1 MSVVLDIQV
10 DTADVSRLRAQADR
24 NRAVLGKGMRESIQ
38 WAGVMLAKSLAAR
51 TKVSAKKREVVDMPI
66 QRVTKAGE
74 VDRRYA
80 PWGFKKWVTSGDYAS
95 KGTERGPR
103 HLVILPL
110 YRHGRFGIEKFKTKS
125 EASKAPRVRIGRSGL
140 AKKSWGWAAHN
151 MITGGSGRVY
161 GIPDVAVIRWEGGYI
176 DPSVRITNR
185 LRYMEKALEGGFSAV
200 QSAIDAAANKME
212 HEIGRKAA
220 EAYGA
225 S

>member
-1 MSVVLDIQV
+1 MAVELDIQV
-10 DTADVSRLRAQADR
+10 DTADVSRLLAQADR

-66 QRVTKAGE
+66 QRIRRDGGVDERYAKYGMKWWKRGIQEIRPLAGYGKGGYTRYTSRSAAAK
-74 VDRRYA
+74 DRR
-80 PWGFKKWVTSGDYAS
+80 V
-95 KGTERGPR
+95 
-103 HLVILPL
+103 V
-110 YRHGRFGIEKFKTKS
+110 
-125 EASKAPRVRIGRSGL
+125 IGRRGL

-151 MITGGSGRVY
+151 MITGGSGKVM
-161 GIPDVAVIRWEGGYI
+161 GVPDVAVIRWEGGYI

-200 QSAIDAAANKME
+200 QSAIEAAADKME

-225 S
+225 T

>member
-1 MSVVLDIQV
+1 MAVELDIQV
-10 DTADVSRLRAQADR
+10 DTADVSKLLAQVDR

-74 VDRRYA
+74 ADRRYA
-80 PWGFKKWVTSGDYAS
+80 PWGFKKWATSTDYAS

-110 YRHGRFGIEKFKTKS
+110 YRYNKFGVEKFKTKS

-140 AKKSWGWAAHN
+140 AKKSWGWAANH
-151 MITGGSGRVY
+151 MITGGAGKIMGV
-161 GIPDVAVIRWEGGYI
+161 PDVAVIRWEGGYVN
-176 DPSVRITNR
+176 PSVRMTNR
-185 LRYMEKALEGGFSAV
+185 LRYMEKALDGGFSAV
-200 QSAIDAAANKME
+200 QSAMNAAANKME
-212 HEIGRKAA
+212 HEISRKAA